1 VVGTIQVERP
11 PVLEISILPFPCEP
25 LARIND
31 PVTVVLPLM
40 FVVPL
45 ILVLPLILVAHVI
58 VVAPLML
65 VVELRVAVPL
75 MFTVPF
81 TSSLAHGVLVQI
93 PTLPVA
99 STLIR
104 WFPSP
109 SAMIMLF
116 ERFDAR
122 PVTLAPR
129 MVLATPVVIPRAVL

>member
-1 VVGTIQVERP
+1 MRVVVGIVQVERP
-11 PVLEISILPFPCEP
+11 PVLEISILPFHCEP

-31 PVTVVLPLM
+31 PV
-40 FVVPL
+40 
-45 ILVLPLILVAHVI
+45 I
-58 VVAPLML
+58 VV
-65 VVELRVAVPL
+65 VPL

-81 TSSLAHGVLVQI
+81 TSSFAPGVLVPI

-109 SAMIMLF
+109 SARMMLL

-129 MVLATPVVIPRAVL
+129 IVLADPVIIPRAAP